1 MLAELIAQ
9 RNALESQIKQIQA
22 QERKDRIEEIKD
34 LLDLYGITVDELQA
48 KPKQKVKVKYM
59 LDGKTWT
66 GRGKRPAWVRDAV
79 AAGRSLESMLV

>member
-34 LLDLYGITVDELQA
+34 LLDLYGVTVDELQA
-48 KPKQKVKVKYM
+48 KPKTKVRVKYM
-59 LDGKTWT
+59 LDGNTWT
-66 GRGKRPAWVRDAV
+66 GRGKQPAWVRDAV
-79 AAGRSLESMLV
+79 AAGRSLESLLV

>member
-9 RNALESQIKQIQA
+9 RDALDSQIKQIQVK
-22 QERKDRIEEIKD
+22 ERKEHIDAVRHVMD
-34 LLDLYGITVDELQA
+34 FYGITADDLQA

-79 AAGRSLESMLV
+79 AAGRSLESLLV

>member
-9 RNALESQIKQIQA
+9 RDALESQIKQIQN
-22 QERKDRIEEIKD
+22 QERKDRIEEIKTI
-34 LLDLYGITVDELQA
+34 LARYGITADDLQA

-79 AAGRSLESMLV
+79 AAGRSLESLLV

>member
-9 RNALESQIKQIQA
+9 RDALESQIKQIQVK
-22 QERKDRIEEIKD
+22 ERKEHIDAVRHVMD
-34 LLDLYGITVDELQA
+34 FYGITVDDLQA

-79 AAGRSLESMLV
+79 AAGRSLESLLI